1 MSLAAI
7 APQETRSA
15 EVASY
20 ASRVRIDVTE
30 REAVPVLYTAS
41 AGDPSHI
48 PDLARAAWHEL
59 EARVPVS
66 GRKAYGYWDPGAQ
79 EYRACYAVKEE
90 DDRSVAGV
98 ARGVIPGGI
107 YRRAR
112 LEGDDVYAKIG
123 PAFDELARDA
133 SVDESRP
140 WFEFY
145 RREGEV
151 DIFVPIEG

>member
-1 MSLAAI
+1 
-7 APQETRSA
+7 
-15 EVASY
+15 
-20 ASRVRIDVTE
+20 VRIDVTE

-41 AGDPSHI
+41 SGAPEQI
-48 PDLARAAWHEL
+48 PDLARTAWEEL
-59 EARVPVS
+59 EARVPVR

-90 DDRSVAGV
+90 DDPAADGLGRE
-98 ARGVIPGGI
+98 VIPGGL

-112 LEGDDVYAKIG
+112 LEGDDVYTKIG
-123 PAFDELARDA
+123 PAFDELAQDA
-133 SVDESRP
+133 SLDESRP

-151 DIFVPIEG
+151 DIFVPIKQ